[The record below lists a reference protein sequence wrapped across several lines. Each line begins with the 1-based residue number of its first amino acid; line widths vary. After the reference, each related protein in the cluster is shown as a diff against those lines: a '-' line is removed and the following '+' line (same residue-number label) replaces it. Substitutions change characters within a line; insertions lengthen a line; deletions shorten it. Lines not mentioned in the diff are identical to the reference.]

1 MCISWKLFWKSL
13 RIILR
18 STYSTAV
25 DLNEVPQTVHV
36 WLYAATITISQ
47 VSRKISYQL
56 TFCQHVPSKFDFKQN
71 LFNLWFSQLQGQFSK
86 VTRKQSRVLQGW
98 LQQWEAT
105 HPLVVQYLAGK
116 SSSSLH
122 AVERGHLSLHCRD
135 DIYTCAS
142 LDIKNMIYI
151 YWHFLVYTAVC
162 SLVSL
167 STYSF
172 SYPYIHLLIW
182 TSIECLYAHMH
193 MWNHME
199 NE

>member
-1 MCISWKLFWKSL
+1 MKCRKLCMSD
-13 RIILR
+13 
-18 STYSTAV
+18 AV
-25 DLNEVPQTVHV
+25 
-36 WLYAATITISQ
+36 TIAISQ

-56 TFCQHVPSKFDFKQN
+56 TFCQHFPSKLDLKRMSSISDVPNFRAGSAK
-71 LFNLWFSQLQGQFSK
+71 LQGSSQGYCKDGCCSG
-86 VTRKQSRVLQGW
+86 KQLIH
-98 LQQWEAT
+98 L
-105 HPLVVQYLAGK
+105 
-116 SSSSLH
+116 SSSTWLASHHHLSMQWNDDISFS
-122 AVERGHLSLHCRD
+122 LSLHCRD

-151 YWHFLVYTAVC
+151 YWHFLVYTAVY
-162 SLVSL
+162 SLISL